1 VPPAPEEAR
10 RLLCTLGDHVRD
22 LVVASR
28 GMDLAAVAGETVA
41 DTSGGGCGGT
51 VVVLS
56 ERGALDDVDT
66 LIRGEAAQHAF
77 ERQGRDDMTD
87 SKEPT
92 VHLPSREIPAP
103 SSLSPE
109 ARALMAVKLPQ
120 PAPYPALD
128 DLEGWRSRVA
138 EQEAVMRDLI
148 VGRVEGAP
156 VSVEEVEA
164 DGVPVYVITPDGT
177 AEGDRRVFLSVHGG
191 GFIGGAGVSCRAM
204 GIGDAL
210 QMGVRTWALDYR
222 MPPDH
227 PYPAPL
233 DDCVAVYRSMLQD
246 SRPEEIVVG
255 GASAGGNLAAALL
268 LRARDVGLPLP
279 AAAVLRTPEI
289 DLTESGDSFQTNL
302 GLDNLLTESL
312 MPANLLYAAGHDL
325 RDPYLSPLF
334 ADLTKGFPPTI
345 LITGTRDLF
354 LSNTVLFHRA
364 LRAADIPAELH
375 VLEAGGHGGFFGLAP
390 EDTAV
395 QRDVK
400 GFVDRHWGL
409 AV

>member
-1 VPPAPEEAR
+1 
-10 RLLCTLGDHVRD
+10 
-22 LVVASR
+22 
-28 GMDLAAVAGETVA
+28 
-41 DTSGGGCGGT
+41 
-51 VVVLS
+51 
-56 ERGALDDVDT
+56 
-66 LIRGEAAQHAF
+66 
-77 ERQGRDDMTD
+77 MTD
-87 SKEPT
+87 SEGPT
-92 VHLPSREIPAP
+92 IHLPSRDIPPP

-109 ARALMAVKLPQ
+109 ARALMAVTLPKS
-120 PAPYPALD
+120 APYPALD
-128 DLEGWRSRVA
+128 DLDGWRAMVA

-148 VGRVEGAP
+148 VGRVAGAP
-156 VSVEEVEA
+156 VQVEEREVE
-164 DGVPVYVITPDGT
+164 GVPVYVITPDGT
-177 AEGDRRVFLSVHGG
+177 PDDDRRVFLSIHGG
-191 GFIGGAGVSCRAM
+191 GFTGGAGATCRAM

-210 QMGVRTWALDYR
+210 QMGVRTWAPDYR

-233 DDCVAVYRSMLQD
+233 DDCVAVYRNMLQD
-246 SRPEEIVVG
+246 ARPEEIVVG

-268 LRARDVGLPLP
+268 LRARDEGLPMP

-312 MPANLLYAAGHDL
+312 LPANLLYAAGHDL

-334 ADLTKGFPPTI
+334 ADLTKGFPPTV

-364 LRAADIPAELH
+364 LRAADITAELH

-400 GFVDRHWGL
+400 LFADRYWGPR
-409 AV
+409 A

>member
-1 VPPAPEEAR
+1 M
-10 RLLCTLGDHVRD
+10 
-22 LVVASR
+22 S
-28 GMDLAAVAGETVA
+28 
-41 DTSGGGCGGT
+41 
-51 VVVLS
+51 
-56 ERGALDDVDT
+56 
-66 LIRGEAAQHAF
+66 
-77 ERQGRDDMTD
+77 D
-87 SKEPT
+87 SDGPT
-92 VHLPSREIPAP
+92 VHLPSRGIPAP
-103 SSLSPE
+103 QSLSPE
-109 ARALMAVKLPQ
+109 ARALLAVKLPE
-120 PAPYPALD
+120 AGPYPALD
-128 DLEGWRSRVA
+128 DLDGWRARVA
-138 EQEAVMRDLI
+138 EQDAVMENLI
-148 VGRVEGAP
+148 VDRVAGAP
-156 VSVEEVEA
+156 VQVEEMEA
-164 DGVPVYVITPDGT
+164 GGVPTFVITPDGT
-177 AEGDRRVFLSVHGG
+177 PADDRRAFLSVHGG
-191 GFIGGAGVSCRAM
+191 GFTGGAGVSCRAM

-210 QMGVRTWALDYR
+210 QMQARTWAVDYR

-233 DDCVAVYRSMLQD
+233 DDCVAVYRAMLQD
-246 SRPEEIVVG
+246 YRPEEIVVG

-268 LRARDVGLPLP
+268 LRARDEGLPLP

-345 LITGTRDLF
+345 LVTGTRDLF

-364 LRAADIPAELH
+364 LRAADIAAELH

-390 EDTAV
+390 EDKAV

-400 GFVDRHWGL
+400 GFVDRYWGP
-409 AV
+409 VV

>member
-1 VPPAPEEAR
+1 MS
-10 RLLCTLGDHVRD
+10 D
-22 LVVASR
+22 
-28 GMDLAAVAGETVA
+28 
-41 DTSGGGCGGT
+41 
-51 VVVLS
+51 S
-56 ERGALDDVDT
+56 E
-66 LIRGEAAQHAF
+66 
-77 ERQGRDDMTD
+77 
-87 SKEPT
+87 EPT
-92 VHLPSREIPAP
+92 IHLPSREIPAP
-103 SSLSPE
+103 TSISPE
-109 ARALMAVKLPQ
+109 ARALMAVKLRE

-128 DLEGWRSRVA
+128 DVEGWRSRVA
-138 EQEAVMRDLI
+138 EQEAMLRDLI

-156 VSVEEVEA
+156 VSVEEVEVE
-164 DGVPVYVITPDGT
+164 GVSVYVITPDGT
-177 AEGDRRVFLSVHGG
+177 AEDDRRVFLSVHGG
-191 GFIGGAGVSCRAM
+191 GFTGGAGESCRAM

-222 MPPDH
+222 MPPDD

-246 SRPEEIVVG
+246 SRPEDIVVG

-268 LRARDVGLPLP
+268 LRARDEGLPSP

-390 EDTAV
+390 EDKAV